1 MEAPL
6 HHSPLP
12 TMPAPAPPQKQQDAL
27 LQQAAAVNTVT
38 MAMGRE
44 QCPRC
49 ASRDT
54 KFCYYNNYNTAQPRH
69 FCRACR
75 RYWTLGGSL
84 RNVPVGGST
93 RKRPRPATRAL
104 TAAVASLAAATTAT
118 ASPSSCGP
126 FARFASPAAAP
137 TPAAGPAL
145 NGGLLSSLLL
155 GSAPLLEGR
164 LGLDPAG
171 GLGQPTGAVG
181 DLAHHLGIGAG
192 QLLWPIPTGLQGD
205 RAEPTWKAGVGMFP
219 PALWQEEEL
228 AAAAPP
234 MDHAG
239 GGLLLHQHQHHGA
252 PPLLL

>member
-6 HHSPLP
+6 HKSPV
-12 TMPAPAPPQKQQDAL
+12 PAPRQQQDAVAAAL
-27 LQQAAAVNTVT
+27 LQQAAAAVSTVTMAQQNAPT

-54 KFCYYNNYNTAQPRH
+54 KFCYFNNYNTAQPRH

-93 RKRPRPATRAL
+93 RRKRPRPARPTRAL
-104 TAAVASLAAATTAT
+104 AAAVASAAAATAIS
-118 ASPSSCGP
+118 ASSSCGP
-126 FARFASPAAAP
+126 FASPAAAP
-137 TPAAGPAL
+137 VVSAES
-145 NGGLLSSLLL
+145 GGLLSSLLL

-164 LGLDPAG
+164 LGFDPS
-171 GLGQPTGAVG
+171 LGQPAA
-181 DLAHHLGIGAG
+181 LAHQLGIAAG
-192 QLLWPIPTGLQGD
+192 PLLWPTSTISQ
-205 RAEPTWKAGVGMFP
+205 EPAWKSGGGVFP
-219 PALWQEEEL
+219 PAAATPWQEEL
-228 AAAAPP
+228 AAAAAP

-239 GGLLLHQHQHHGA
+239 GLLLLHQHHGT

>member
-38 MAMGRE
+38 MATGRE

-75 RYWTLGGSL
+75 RYWSLGGSL

-93 RKRPRPATRAL
+93 PATRAL

-118 ASPSSCGP
+118 ASSSSCGS

-137 TPAAGPAL
+137 TSAAGPAL
-145 NGGLLSSLLL
+145 SRGLLSSLLL

-192 QLLWPIPTGLQGD
+192 QLLWPIPTVLQGD

-219 PALWQEEEL
+219 PVLWQEEL
-228 AAAAPP
+228 AAAPP

-239 GGLLLHQHQHHGA
+239 GGLLHQHHGA